1 MKDRKL
7 HVTTRNDYGTRQVY
21 RLQSR
26 RISQGGR
33 TYLGRINED
42 WCQDDKGHM
51 VFGYYW
57 TDLAGDPGKTVPLL
71 RECLADFERELAS
84 RRAANDARSAC
95 SSIG

>member
-1 MKDRKL
+1 
-7 HVTTRNDYGTRQVY
+7 
-21 RLQSR
+21 
-26 RISQGGR
+26 
-33 TYLGRINED
+33 
-42 WCQDDKGHM
+42 M